1 MSETET
7 LLEID
12 MSEIELLKK
21 EIEELE
27 EEIEDYEFGS
37 YSYDVVSGELGID
50 RPGGHYGEVLTD
62 NQIAMQRSGFR

>member
-1 MSETET
+1 
-7 LLEID
+7 

-37 YSYDVVSGELGID
+37 YSYDVVSGELECKYVELS
-50 RPGGHYGEVLTD
+50 RLKK
-62 NQIAMQRSGFR
+62 S